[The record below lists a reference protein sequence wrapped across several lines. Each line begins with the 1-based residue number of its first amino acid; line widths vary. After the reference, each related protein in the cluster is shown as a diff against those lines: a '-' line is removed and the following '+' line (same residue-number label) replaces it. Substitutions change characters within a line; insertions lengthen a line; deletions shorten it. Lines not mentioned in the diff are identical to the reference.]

1 MSPGASAPSPLLPEW
16 QLSFLPG
23 PQCRLGRQQWL
34 FLKSLLHSDF
44 PPGTRIS
51 VYILDTQ
58 THCRFS
64 SFTESSSVKVW
75 GPAVIVEVDSRSCL
89 VRSQ

>member
-1 MSPGASAPSPLLPEW
+1 MALGASAPPPLLPEW

-23 PQCRLGRQQWL
+23 PQCRLGHQQWL
-34 FLKSLLHSDF
+34 FVKRLLRSDF

-58 THCRFS
+58 VHCCFS
-64 SFTESSSVKVW
+64 SFTGSSRVKVW
-75 GPAVIVEVDSRSCL
+75 GPEVTIEVDSWSCL